1 MAGTDKRTGR
11 VFGLYLNATKIAE
24 TTSFSF
30 SRTLGTVD
38 VTSADSAAGEVLPTY
53 TEGSISF
60 DYLEAPE
67 ATNLNS
73 KDILDF
79 QKNKTRL
86 AFVIA
91 NYGYG
96 VDDFVTGSGYITDVS
111 LEFPFDG
118 VVAGSGTLTIDGDI
132 TITDVT

>member
-11 VFGLYLNATKIAE
+11 AFGLYLNGTKIAE
-24 TTSFSF
+24 TTSFSL
-30 SRTLGTVD
+30 SRSLGTVN
-38 VTSADSAAGEVLPTY
+38 VTSADSAAGEYLPTY
-53 TEGSISF
+53 TDGTVSF

-73 KDILDF
+73 KDLLDF

-91 NYGYG
+91 NNGFG
-96 VDDFVTGSGYITDVS
+96 EDDFISGSGYITDIS
-111 LEFPFDG
+111 MEFPFDG
-118 VVAGSGTLTIDGDI
+118 VVSGSGTVQIDGDI
-132 TITDVT
+132 TINDIT